1 MWGQDICMIFF
12 KRKKDSTKEDIEEK
26 STNRKLRSL
35 KKPTG
40 KKKEEKKPW
49 GKKERYVVLFVFV
62 ITVGT
67 SAVLGLSS
75 RQWKLAGMPRIT
87 LPSFKTKRIVIEADE
102 KTKEEMD
109 KEDAVVSS
117 FREKTRN
124 LSGIYGFYVVK
135 LGNGSSYGYLER
147 EVFEPASL
155 NKLPVMVAMYMQAEQ
170 GNIDLETNYN
180 LKQSDKVAG
189 SGSLYSKPFGYELT
203 YRDLVRLMGK
213 ESDNTSFNIVRN
225 ILGKRIIVETITAAK
240 MVDTVIFDG
249 DQETTPYD
257 IGTFF
262 QNLWRGNLVSEESKG
277 EILSF
282 LKDTSYEAWLAEGI
296 PDGVEVAHKFG
307 RDLHVVNDAG
317 IVFADEAFVLV
328 IMSKGVVEREADAIF
343 PELAKAIYE
352 EEVR

>member
-1 MWGQDICMIFF
+1 MAFL
-12 KRKKDSTKEDIEEK
+12 KRKKDLTKDIEEK
-26 STNRKLRSL
+26 STSRKLKSL

-49 GKKERYVVLFVFV
+49 GKKERYLVLFVFV

-75 RQWKLAGMPRIT
+75 RQWKLPGIPRVAF
-87 LPSFKTKRIVIEADE
+87 PSFKTKRIVIEVDE
-102 KTKEEMD
+102 KTREEREKEETV
-109 KEDAVVSS
+109 ASS

-135 LGNGSSYGYLER
+135 LGSGSSYGYLER

-170 GNIDLETNYN
+170 GNLDLETNYN
-180 LKQSDKVAG
+180 LKQSDKVVG
-189 SGSLYSKPFGYELT
+189 SGSLSSKPSGYELT

-213 ESDNTSFNIVRN
+213 ESDNTSFNIARN
-225 ILGKRIIVETITAAK
+225 ILGKRKIVETIAAAK
-240 MVDTVIFDG
+240 MVDTVIFDEE
-249 DQETTPYD
+249 QKTTPYD

-262 QNLWRGNLVSEESKG
+262 QNLWRGNLVSEKSRDELLG
-277 EILSF
+277 F
-282 LKDTSYEAWLAEGI
+282 LTDTNYEAWLAEGI

-307 RDLHVVNDAG
+307 REQHVVNDAG

-343 PELAKAIYE
+343 PELARIVYE
-352 EEVR
+352 IEMSE